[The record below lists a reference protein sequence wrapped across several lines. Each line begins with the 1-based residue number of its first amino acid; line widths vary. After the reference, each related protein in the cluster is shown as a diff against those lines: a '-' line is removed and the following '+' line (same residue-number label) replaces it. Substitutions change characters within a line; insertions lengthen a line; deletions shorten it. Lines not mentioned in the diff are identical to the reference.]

1 MKAYLLLDF
10 GSTYTKL
17 TAVDIENE
25 EILATAR
32 ALTTVSS
39 DIMEGYREAEAEMR
53 RQLGGKS
60 IRFVRKLACSSAA
73 GGLKMIAVG
82 LAKNLTTEAAKRAAL
97 GAGARLLKT
106 YSYELSRE
114 DIAEM
119 ESLRPDIILLS
130 GGTDGGNEERILY
143 NASKLSE
150 LRISPPIVIA
160 GNRMAAERVRA
171 IFQRA
176 RMESMIS
183 ENVMPKV
190 NELNANPVREII
202 RGIFMKKIVEAKG
215 MSRVHEMAD
224 SVLMPTPAAVLRAAE
239 LLSVGTEQNAGI
251 GNLAVADVGGA
262 TTDIHSIGTGLPED
276 GEIRYEVLKE
286 PFAKRTVEGD
296 LGMRYS
302 ALSLYEA
309 VGEAELK
316 SYLRG
321 ERDIREEC
329 RRRSVH
335 VEMTPVSEADVEFD
349 EAMAAVAVRHAM
361 DRHAGNLRKQF
372 TQTRHIYYQEGK
384 DLRKWNALIGTGGVL
399 VHSRNPKRILQ
410 AGCYREEELELLKPL
425 APELLLDQNYVLSA
439 MGLLASELPDTAL
452 AIMKK
457 NLTRL

>member
-39 DIMEGYREAEAEMR
+39 DIMEGYREAEAELL
-53 RQLGGKS
+53 RQLGGKP

-82 LAKNLTTEAAKRAAL
+82 LAKNLTTEAAKRSAL

-130 GGTDGGNEERILY
+130 
-143 NASKLSE
+143 
-150 LRISPPIVIA
+150 
-160 GNRMAAERVRA
+160 
-171 IFQRA
+171 
-176 RMESMIS
+176 
-183 ENVMPKV
+183 
-190 NELNANPVREII
+190 
-202 RGIFMKKIVEAKG
+202 
-215 MSRVHEMAD
+215 
-224 SVLMPTPAAVLRAAE
+224 
-239 LLSVGTEQNAGI
+239 VGTERNAGI
-251 GNLAVADVGGA
+251 GNVVVADVGGA

-276 GEIRYEVLKE
+276 GEVRYEVLKE

-410 AGCYREEELELLKPL
+410 AGCYREEEPELLKPL

-457 NLTRL
+457 NLMRL